1 MNKTL
6 YATLKMLLIALSSTF
21 LLSHTAH
28 AADETGPDVG
38 IQIVGGDPATEGE
51 HPWMVYLSSSAFGS
65 NSYCGASLIAAD
77 WVITAAHCIGSG
89 TIYTVAG
96 VYNRSSAGASNTFV
110 VESRYVHPSYNAVSS
125 GNDIAL
131 LKLAEPVPTSLVS
144 SYAQL
149 PSVTL
154 DNTYVG
160 TGDTVKVIGWGT
172 TSSGGSQSNILR
184 EVFVPVTSESACNSA
199 YGGIDY
205 DTQVCAGFTSGGQ
218 DSCQGDSGGPLL
230 FTVSGEDYVAGLVS
244 FGQGCALP
252 NFPGVYTRTAGY
264 LSWISGIVND
274 DDTGGGTVTELSNGD
289 SISLSGAANSE
300 SFFSIRVPA
309 GEDVNISLSGG
320 SGDADLYTRFG
331 ALPTTLNYD
340 CRPYLEGNDESC
352 SDSTSVSDVYYIM
365 VQGFSSYSGA
375 TLSVSH
381 TGDSDGDN
389 EGGSGTLT
397 DLSAGTQE
405 WTQTYTISVPSGMS
419 FLDVDIIGS
428 NGDADLYVYYNEAP
442 SSTVSSSVDTS
453 TRCVPW
459 NNGSNESCS
468 FSNPAAG
475 TWYVRLY
482 GYSSFSGLTLQS
494 SWGP

>member
-1 MNKTL
+1 M
-6 YATLKMLLIALSSTF
+6 
-21 LLSHTAH
+21 
-28 AADETGPDVG
+28 
-38 IQIVGGDPATEGE
+38 
-51 HPWMVYLSSSAFGS
+51 
-65 NSYCGASLIAAD
+65 
-77 WVITAAHCIGSG
+77 
-89 TIYTVAG
+89 
-96 VYNRSSAGASNTFV
+96 
-110 VESRYVHPSYNAVSS
+110 
-125 GNDIAL
+125 
-131 LKLAEPVPTSLVS
+131 
-144 SYAQL
+144 
-149 PSVTL
+149 
-154 DNTYVG
+154 
-160 TGDTVKVIGWGT
+160 
-172 TSSGGSQSNILR
+172 
-184 EVFVPVTSESACNSA
+184 
-199 YGGIDY
+199 
-205 DTQVCAGFTSGGQ
+205 
-218 DSCQGDSGGPLL
+218 
-230 FTVSGEDYVAGLVS
+230 
-244 FGQGCALP
+244 
-252 NFPGVYTRTAGY
+252 
-264 LSWISGIVND
+264 
-274 DDTGGGTVTELSNGD
+274 
-289 SISLSGAANSE
+289 
-300 SFFSIRVPA
+300 
-309 GEDVNISLSGG
+309 
-320 SGDADLYTRFG
+320 YTRFG

-397 DLSAGTQE
+397 DLSAGTQA

>member
-1 MNKTL
+1 MNKTF
-6 YATLKMLLIALSSTF
+6 YVTLKMLLIALSSAF
-21 LLSHTAH
+21 LLSQTVH
-28 AADETGPDVG
+28 AADDDGPDVG
-38 IQIVGGDPATEGE
+38 IQIVGGDLATEGE
-51 HPWMVYLSSSAFGS
+51 HPWMIYLSSSAFGS
-65 NSYCGASLIAAD
+65 NSYCGGSLIAAD

-96 VYNRSSAGASNTFV
+96 VYDRSSAGASNAFV
-110 VESRYVHPSYNAVSS
+110 VESRYVHPSYNSVSS

-154 DNTYVG
+154 DNTFVG

-172 TSSGGSQSNILR
+172 TSSGGVQSTILR

-205 DTQVCAGFTSGGQ
+205 DTQVCAGFTTGGR

-230 FTVSGEDYVAGLVS
+230 FTESGEDYVAGLVS

-264 LSWISGIVND
+264 LDWVSGIVNG

-289 SISLSGAANSE
+289 SVSVSGAANSE

-309 GEDVNISLSGG
+309 GEEVSISLSGG

-331 ALPTTLNYD
+331 ALPTLSNYD
-340 CRPYLEGNDESC
+340 CRPFVGGNNESC
-352 SDSTSVSDVYYIM
+352 SDSNSVSDVYYIM
-365 VQGFSSYSGA
+365 VQGYSSYSGV

-381 TGDSDGDN
+381 TGDADGGN
-389 EGGSGTLT
+389 EGGSGTVTGLA
-397 DLSAGTQE
+397 AGTQE
-405 WTQTYTISVPSGMS
+405 WTQTYTINVPSGMS
-419 FLDVDIIGS
+419 FLDVDIFGL

-442 SSTVSSSVDTS
+442 SSTVNASVDTS

-459 NNGSNESCS
+459 SSGSNESCS
-468 FSNPAAG
+468 FTNPAAG

-482 GYSSFSGLTLQS
+482 GFSAFSGLTLQS